1 MKSDGCDLREKI
13 HRTVMTW
20 TTDKPKLSKVY
31 IGVRYLLATAT
42 MLLAVLGAG
51 CIEDYLRGEAVGR
64 ATKREVIQRFGQPM
78 EENHF
83 TDGGSILIYQFQESG
98 LLQKS
103 CREYRLSFN
112 SNEILQAWI
121 KVRCEL
127 QNQSKREDP
136 IREQE
141 GDRLLQVGSG
151 TGERN

>member
-1 MKSDGCDLREKI
+1 MAAIYARKF
-13 HRTVMTW
+13 
-20 TTDKPKLSKVY
+20 TDKSNLGKVY
-31 IGVRYLLATAT
+31 IAVRYMLAAAT

-64 ATKREVIQRFGQPM
+64 ATKREVIQKFGQPPM
-78 EENHF
+78 EEKHF
-83 TDGGSILIYQFQESG
+83 TDGGSILIYQFQEG

-103 CREYRLSFN
+103 CREYRLSFD
-112 SNEILQAWI
+112 SKEILQAWI

-136 IREQE
+136 VRERE
-141 GDRLLQVGSG
+141 SDRILQVGSG

>member
-1 MKSDGCDLREKI
+1 
-13 HRTVMTW
+13 MTW
-20 TTDKPKLSKVY
+20 TTDKSNLGKVY
-31 IGVRYLLATAT
+31 IGVRYILAAAT

-136 IREQE
+136 VSERE
-141 GDRLLQVGSG
+141 GGRILQVGR

>member
-1 MKSDGCDLREKI
+1 
-13 HRTVMTW
+13 MTL

-31 IGVRYLLATAT
+31 IGVRDILAAAT

-64 ATKREVIQRFGQPM
+64 ATKQEVIQRFGQPM

-83 TDGGSILIYQFQESG
+83 TDGGSILIYQFQDSG

-112 SNEILQAWI
+112 SKQVLQEWI
-121 KVRCEL
+121 KVRCGL

-136 IREQE
+136 
-141 GDRLLQVGSG
+141 
-151 TGERN
+151 T

>member
-1 MKSDGCDLREKI
+1 
-13 HRTVMTW
+13 MTW
-20 TTDKPKLSKVY
+20 TTDKSNLGKVY
-31 IGVRYLLATAT
+31 IGVRYILAAAT

-78 EENHF
+78 QENHF

-98 LLQKS
+98 LWQS

-136 IREQE
+136 
-141 GDRLLQVGSG
+141 S
-151 TGERN
+151 